1 MALCGVTIDN
11 GLMLRISEST
21 IDNGLM
27 LCTMGLQWVYNGTR
41 MGLEWVYNG
50 SRMGLEWV

>member
-41 MGLEWVYNG
+41 MGLEWVYNA
-50 SRMGLEWV
+50 SRMGLQ